1 MNSFLLMLSFFT
13 RIPIGN
19 HVEYSNERFIK
30 GIVLFPLTGFVVG
43 IFLVIPKFLNIAS
56 KPVEAIFVIALYLF
70 LTGAIHIDGLT
81 DSLDGLLSNRNQKRI
96 LEIMKDSRIGSFGAI
111 GLILYFL
118 ILYST
123 IQIVDY
129 KWLFLMPFAGKVNG
143 FLAAGVSRYARS
155 EGGMGKLFIE
165 GIDIWK
171 AILYSIILVIVSYL
185 ILGGFGVLASLI
197 ILMFTIVITRWI
209 ELKIGG
215 MTGDTIGLVIE
226 VSQCVFLLIS
236 SFRG

>member
-1 MNSFLLMLSFFT
+1 MGSFLLMLSFFT
-13 RIPIGN
+13 RIPVGK

-43 IFLVIPKFLNIAS
+43 IFLVLPKFLSIAS
-56 KPVEAIFVIALYLF
+56 RPIEAILIITLYLF

-81 DSLDGLLSNRNQKRI
+81 DSLDGLFSNRDPNRI

-118 ILYST
+118 IFFST
-123 IQIVDY
+123 IQIVDFR
-129 KWLFLMPFAGKVNG
+129 WLFLMPFMGKVNG
-143 FLAAGVSRYARS
+143 FVAAGVSSYARS

-165 GIDIWK
+165 GIGPWN
-171 AILYSIILVIVSYL
+171 AFSYASMMLVISYL
-185 ILGGFGVLASLI
+185 ILGGFGLLASLMT
-197 ILMFTIVITRWI
+197 LMFTILMARWI
-209 ELKIGG
+209 FTKIGG

-226 VSQCVFLLIS
+226 VSQCVFLLIGS
-236 SFRG
+236 IRG